1 MTCDKVTFYVK
12 NNFASS
18 VCFSWLIRYN
28 RQFFFLPAMDYVRV
42 ALHPDTTESMSFD
55 K

>member
-1 MTCDKVTFYVK
+1 
-12 NNFASS
+12 
-18 VCFSWLIRYN
+18 
-28 RQFFFLPAMDYVRV
+28 MDYVRV